1 MYFLK
6 GRIYLFSSLIR
17 KSEQHVSFYAMS
29 LPMIKI
35 LALSGAAFA
44 AAPLAAVYLAPEL
57 FFDKEPPAAVQ
68 ANLPEPII
76 ISPDAQ
82 KVQREPLP
90 APSIKPKM
98 TIVPP
103 ALSGK
108 FIVDAK
114 IKEIV
119 VSFVFD
125 TGASVVALTFED
137 AARLGIRT
145 KPNDFVAKIETA
157 NGTVKGAE
165 VLLPEIRVGDIIIR
179 NVPAMVMP
187 KGTMKSSLL
196 GRTFWGRLGTGFA
209 FNKGNLVLKD

>member
-1 MYFLK
+1 
-6 GRIYLFSSLIR
+6 
-17 KSEQHVSFYAMS
+17 MS

-44 AAPLAAVYLAPEL
+44 AAPLAAVYVAPEL
-57 FFDKEPPAAVQ
+57 FFDKAPPAATLT
-68 ANLPEPII
+68 NLPEPII
-76 ISPDAQ
+76 PEPKTSD
-82 KVQREPLP
+82 VQREPLP
-90 APSIKPKM
+90 VPTIKPKM

-103 ALSGK
+103 AMSGK

-114 IKEIV
+114 IKEIAI
-119 VSFVFD
+119 SFVFD

-145 KPNDFVAKIETA
+145 NPNDFLTKIETA
-157 NGTVKGAE
+157 NGTVMGAE

-179 NVPAMVMP
+179 NIPAIVMP
-187 KGTMKSSLL
+187 KGAMKSSLL

>member
-1 MYFLK
+1 
-6 GRIYLFSSLIR
+6 
-17 KSEQHVSFYAMS
+17 MS

-44 AAPLAAVYLAPEL
+44 AAPLAAIYVAPEL
-57 FFDKEPPAAVQ
+57 FFDKEIPAATQ
-68 ANLPEPII
+68 ANLPEPMIA
-76 ISPDAQ
+76 SPDTQ
-82 KVQREPLP
+82 EVRREPLP
-90 APSIKPKM
+90 VPSIKPKM

-103 ALSGK
+103 AMSGK

-114 IKEIV
+114 IKEIA

-137 AARLGIRT
+137 AARVGIRT
-145 KPNDFVAKIETA
+145 DPDDFVTRIETA
-157 NGTVKGAE
+157 NGSVMGAE

-179 NVPAMVMP
+179 NIPAMVMP
-187 KGTMKSSLL
+187 KGAMKSSLL